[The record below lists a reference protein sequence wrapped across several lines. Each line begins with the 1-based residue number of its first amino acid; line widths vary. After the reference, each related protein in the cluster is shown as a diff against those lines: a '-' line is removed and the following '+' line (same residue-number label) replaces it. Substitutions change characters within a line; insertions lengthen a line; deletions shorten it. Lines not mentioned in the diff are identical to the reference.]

1 MAKKSKAFSEL
12 QQLHKRKPQDTQ
24 NPLASFEKKLRK
36 ESLPFGEL
44 VVSPPGYAKMS
55 EVLEDFI
62 EPYQELAQTKEATL
76 KLLTLATIAW
86 NVALLPKPERQG
98 MIDKMITD
106 ALVGGDKKLK
116 AEIQDLIKKLIARKN
131 RYFSE
136 YKRMILDFELKDV
149 GSGYHLS
156 VASTL
161 SPESSPSELEFK
173 VGDSVIVKQGVL
185 DPDLGT
191 DIGGWQ
197 GRIAEIEGQIIGL
210 DWDSIT
216 LKNIPDSVIDQCEVE
231 GYDWTRMHL
240 EATEVELTRPRDT
253 EEDVAAITEQIE
265 SQHRWSYLGE
275 EGKGVQA
282 VLADVDPDD
291 EMAAFETWNEHLKKV
306 LSFPFEAV
314 VDEFQESGPLRAG
327 DKVTVESLADVVDM
341 YGILVKVKHK
351 RSQYDFPLCDLEATE
366 PNSSNYR
373 FLIPFLYE
381 VALNISVSIQVLAP

>member
-12 QQLHKRKPQDTQ
+12 LRLQKMSQRPQ

-36 ESLPFGEL
+36 ESLPFEKL
-44 VVSPPGYAKMS
+44 VVSPPGEVKMS

-62 EPYQELAQTKEATL
+62 EPYREEAQTKEATRR
-76 KLLTLATIAW
+76 LLTLATIAW
-86 NVALLPKPERQG
+86 NVALFPKPERQW

-106 ALVGGDKKLK
+106 DLVEGDQKLK
-116 AEIQDLIKKLIARKN
+116 AEIQDLIQELIARKN

-136 YKRMILDFELKDV
+136 NKRMIVDFELKKV

-161 SPESSPSELEFK
+161 SPESSESELDFK

-197 GRIAEIEGQIIGL
+197 GRISEIEQQSNLIGI

-231 GYDWTRMHL
+231 GYDWTQMYL
-240 EATEVELTRPRDT
+240 SSTEVELTQPRDT
-253 EEDVAAITEQIE
+253 EEDVAAIIEQIE
-265 SQHRWSYLGE
+265 SQHRWSYLEE
-275 EGKGVQA
+275 EGKGIQA

-291 EMAAFETWNEHLKKV
+291 EMAAFEAWKEHLIHV

-314 VDEFQESGPLRAG
+314 VDEFQERGPLRAG
-327 DKVTVESLADVVDM
+327 DKVTVESMTDVEEL

-366 PNSSNYR
+366 PNSSNYQ
-373 FLIPFLYE
+373 FLREYVVWF
-381 VALNISVSIQVLAP
+381 ANR